1 PSYDTPSHRCSS
13 MDAVFSPAHPP
24 PPTCPLSQGPHGPG
38 SLVPLQDLE
47 VLAALQD
54 EDMARGPGS
63 ARRWAALVVLVAL
76 GTAVTTTTNPG
87 IVARVTQK
95 GLDYACQ
102 QGVLTLQKELEKITI
117 PTFSGNFKI
126 KYLGKGQYSFFSKL
140 GGNFDLSVEGISIL
154 AALSLGY
161 DPDSG
166 HSTVTCP
173 RCSSHINT
181 VRIRISGS
189 SVGWLIQLFHKRI
202 ESSLQNSMT
211 SKICEVVTSTV
222 SSKLQPYFQTL
233 PVTTKLDKVA
243 GVDYSLVAP
252 PRVTA
257 DNLDGLL
264 KGEFFSLAHR
274 SPPPFAPPALAFPT
288 DHDRMVYLGISEY
301 FFNTAGFVYQKAG
314 ALNLTLRD
322 DMIPKESMFHLT
334 TKFFGTLIPQV
345 AKMFPDM
352 QMQLFIWASLPPKL
366 TVNPNGLN
374 LIFVLDTQ
382 AFAILPNSSLDPLFL
397 LEMNLNLSV
406 VVGARSD
413 RLIGELRLDKLLLEL
428 KHSDVGP
435 FSVEL
440 LQSVMNYAVPTI
452 VLPVMNKKLQR
463 GFPLPLPA
471 YIKLFNLILQP
482 YQEQL
487 LGAQIGCSQ
496 TEGNQGSLLG
506 RVAQEELLALQKKL
520 HKVTLPN
527 FDGDVRIKHFGS
539 VDYGFHSLNIQSCK
553 LLGSALKLLPNQG
566 LLFSVSDS
574 FIQVTGGWKVR
585 KRILRLNGSFDVK
598 VKGIT
603 ISVNLLLDSEPSGRP
618 KVAVSSCS
626 SHIHDVEVDISGD
639 LGATKLTIHRASLPR
654 WLLNLFH
661 NQIESRFRKALK
673 SKICEIIQDSVTS
686 ELQPYLQTLP
696 VTTKIDHLAGLDYSL
711 MGAPQ
716 ATDQTL
722 DVMFKG
728 EIFSQDDRSPVAFL
742 APVMNLPEEHSRM
755 VYFAISNYA
764 FNTASLVYHKAGF
777 LNFTIT
783 DDMIPPDSNIRLNTK
798 SFRAFVPR
806 IARLYPNTNLELQ
819 GAVVSAPCLN
829 FSPGNLSTAAQMEI
843 EAFVLL
849 PNSVKEPVF
858 RLGVATNVSA
868 MLTFNTS
875 KITGFLEPEKI
886 QVELKES
893 KVGLFSVELL
903 EALLNYYLLNNFY
916 PKVNDKLAEGFPLPL
931 LKKIQLYDPILQIHK
946 DFLFLGTNVRYLRV

>member
-1 PSYDTPSHRCSS
+1 MHSLLSTCNL
-13 MDAVFSPAHPP
+13 AVWPQV
-24 PPTCPLSQGPHGPG
+24 CKDW

-54 EDMARGPGS
+54 EDMASGPGS
-63 ARRWAALVVLVAL
+63 VRRWATLVVLVAL

-126 KYLGKGQYSFFSKL
+126 KYLGKGQYSFFSMVIQGFNLPNSQIRPLPDEGLDLSIRDASIKIRGKWKARKNFIKL
-140 GGNFDLSVEGISIL
+140 GGNFDLSVEGISIS
-154 AALSLGY
+154 AGLSLGY

-301 FFNTAGFVYQKAG
+301 FFNTAGFVYQKAR

-322 DMIPKESMFHLT
+322 DMIPKESMFRLT

-428 KHSDVGP
+428 KHSDIGP

-452 VLPVMNKKLQR
+452 VLPVINKKLQR

-482 YQEQL
+482 YQD
-487 LGAQIGCSQ
+487 
-496 TEGNQGSLLG
+496 
-506 RVAQEELLALQKKL
+506 
-520 HKVTLPN
+520 
-527 FDGDVRIKHFGS
+527 F
-539 VDYGFHSLNIQSCK
+539 
-553 LLGSALKLLPNQG
+553 
-566 LLFSVSDS
+566 LLF
-574 FIQVTGGWKVR
+574 GA
-585 KRILRLNGSFDVK
+585 DV
-598 VKGIT
+598 
-603 ISVNLLLDSEPSGRP
+603 
-618 KVAVSSCS
+618 
-626 SHIHDVEVDISGD
+626 H
-639 LGATKLTIHRASLPR
+639 
-654 WLLNLFH
+654 
-661 NQIESRFRKALK
+661 
-673 SKICEIIQDSVTS
+673 
-686 ELQPYLQTLP
+686 
-696 VTTKIDHLAGLDYSL
+696 YS
-711 MGAPQ
+711 
-716 ATDQTL
+716 
-722 DVMFKG
+722 
-728 EIFSQDDRSPVAFL
+728 
-742 APVMNLPEEHSRM
+742 
-755 VYFAISNYA
+755 
-764 FNTASLVYHKAGF
+764 
-777 LNFTIT
+777 
-783 DDMIPPDSNIRLNTK
+783 
-798 SFRAFVPR
+798 
-806 IARLYPNTNLELQ
+806 
-819 GAVVSAPCLN
+819 
-829 FSPGNLSTAAQMEI
+829 
-843 EAFVLL
+843 
-849 PNSVKEPVF
+849 
-858 RLGVATNVSA
+858 
-868 MLTFNTS
+868 
-875 KITGFLEPEKI
+875 
-886 QVELKES
+886 
-893 KVGLFSVELL
+893 
-903 EALLNYYLLNNFY
+903 
-916 PKVNDKLAEGFPLPL
+916 
-931 LKKIQLYDPILQIHK
+931 
-946 DFLFLGTNVRYLRV
+946 